1 MGPRT
6 SRVNLETDMH
16 NYMMLFAVA
25 DPAMFFKKRA
35 FVKINIRIMI
45 IIKNSLAK
53 NNNHKHRYIIRTIKN
68 TKCNSQQI
76 RTPTLKN
83 SHQTPHPIPKTMSIS
98 AVVLRV
104 EVYLH
109 IVWLKLNQSEK
120 N

>member
-53 NNNHKHRYIIRTIKN
+53 ITIINSIYN
-68 TKCNSQQI
+68 TYYK
-76 RTPTLKN
+76 KY
-83 SHQTPHPIPKTMSIS
+83 KM
-98 AVVLRV
+98 
-104 EVYLH
+104 
-109 IVWLKLNQSEK
+109 
-120 N
+120 